1 MIKLPL
7 FFTTLFLLIAGVS
20 NAQTTAVSNDEALR
34 LGHWVETTTNSG
46 KTDAIDNI
54 LDLDVMLEKMSGQS
68 KVLANKAF
76 RDGFRE
82 GFSKSMK
89 GYGQKILVSTKNG
102 NYRLIRAYAKDG
114 QQHLLFRMFGDG
126 GLNYHDYTLIKIKDS
141 VKASDCYVYTTDEE
155 LTRTMSKL
163 VDIMSANMNQ
173 TELPED
179 IKSISKLSQ
188 LRNQGDYAG
197 ARTYYEK
204 LDPRLKQNKAIQ
216 VIYISICQHIDQTL
230 YRQELEHYSALYPNA
245 GSGYLMMVDMY
256 YLQKGYARGIVAV
269 NKLDSLLGKDPFLD
283 FYRGI
288 FYGLSGEKEK
298 SISCYEKVY
307 KYDPSLRSNTE
318 ALIVAYASNKQNDKA
333 KAVISEYKKTAAF
346 HQEDLDKMYAKF
358 PDLK

>member
-1 MIKLPL
+1 MIKAPL

-46 KTDAIDNI
+46 KTDAVDNI
-54 LDLDVMLEKMSGQS
+54 LDLDLMLEKMSGQS

-76 RDGFRE
+76 REGFRE

-89 GYGQKILVSTKNG
+89 GYGQKIVTSTKNG
-102 NYRLIRAYAKDG
+102 NYRLMRAYAKDG

-163 VDIMSANMNQ
+163 VDMMSANIE
-173 TELPED
+173 TEMPED
-179 IKSISKLSQ
+179 LKSVAKLNQ
-188 LRNQGDYAG
+188 LRKQGDYTG

-204 LDPRLKQNKAIQ
+204 LAPRLKQNKAIQ
-216 VIYISICQHIDQTL
+216 VIYISICQQIDQTL
-230 YRQELEHYSALYPNA
+230 YRQALERYSALYPNA
-245 GSGYLMMVDMY
+245 GSGYMMMLDMY
-256 YLQKGYARGIVAV
+256 YLQKEYAKGLGAV

-288 FYGLSGEKEK
+288 FYGLGSEKEK

-307 KYDPSLRSNTE
+307 KYDPSLRSNTK

-346 HQEDLDKMYAKF
+346 HQEDLDNMYAKF